1 MCSYLNMTF
10 LWALLA
16 AALDP
21 AKYAFSVAH
30 TAPRAST
37 LHARAFGGGQKAAGG
52 LMVFYTESCA
62 RALPAP
68 RVHGT

>member
-21 AKYAFSVAH
+21 AKYAFSVAY
-30 TAPRAST
+30 TAR
-37 LHARAFGGGQKAAGG
+37 
-52 LMVFYTESCA
+52 
-62 RALPAP
+62 PAP
-68 RVHGT
+68 ARCTHAPLAGDRGRQAS